1 MTTKRSTQRTET
13 PPEAIDYACE
23 ELAQVN
29 PLLVKAVRAAA
40 YGVAGVLAGDVEPGV
55 EWQAGI
61 VAVPGILAFLRLIDR
76 ALEAKE
82 LEQSLES

>member
-1 MTTKRSTQRTET
+1 MET

-29 PLLVKAVRAAA
+29 PLLVAVRAAA

-61 VAVPGILAFLRLIDR
+61 VAVPGILAVLRLIDR